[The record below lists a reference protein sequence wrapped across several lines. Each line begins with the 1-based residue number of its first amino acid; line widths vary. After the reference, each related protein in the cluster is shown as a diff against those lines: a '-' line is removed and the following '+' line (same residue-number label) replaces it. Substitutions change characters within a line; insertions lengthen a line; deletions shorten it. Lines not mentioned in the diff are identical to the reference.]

1 MIFNDDTKLADSE
14 GAVDAG
20 SVKVDPTKAKEI
32 QKFTHTR
39 PLTTCRVDPSGKYA
53 FVGAEDYGIYRF
65 DLETGDKVAY
75 LGHDSWVRRFDF
87 SADGKTLLSSGWD
100 GRIGFWDVEPVE
112 ITEVEITAA
121 IEKTEK
127 EEAKPAVMQL
137 QVAATKM
144 VEAHQGFSRWVH
156 VAPDGKTIATCGNDK
171 LVKVWSAK
179 KMKLRRHC
187 VGHERHPWA
196 VMIHPNGQELV
207 SEDIMGEIIVWG
219 LKDGKQRSKIDAS
232 VMTGFDLKF
241 QADMGG
247 ARAMAFNQ
255 DGSLLGC
262 AGTTNVVNAFAG
274 QQDPIICVIDWETK
288 EITHHLRTKDNK
300 PGIEWGVHFHEDG
313 FVVGCFAGQ
322 SDSGT
327 VEFWRLDEPAV
338 VKPEAKPE
346 AKPEGATDAD
356 VDKSESE
363 TAEVEKAK
371 PVEQKPFHVVKIDRA
386 VRGIDFTSDGR
397 RFAIACADGSLRVY
411 EF

>member
-1 MIFNDDTKLADSE
+1 MSCNDDSKPVDSKLAS
-14 GAVDAG
+14 GAG
-20 SVKVDPTKAKEI
+20 IDPTKAKEI
-32 QKFTHTR
+32 QKFTHGR
-39 PLTTCRVDPSGKYA
+39 PLTTCRVDPSGKFA

-100 GRIGFWDVEPVE
+100 GRIGFWDVEPAE
-112 ITEVEITAA
+112 IVEVEIAA
-121 IEKTEK
+121 AVEKTEK

-144 VEAHQGFSRWVH
+144 IEAHQGFSRWVH
-156 VAPDGKTIATCGNDK
+156 VAPDGKTFATCGNDR
-171 LVKVWSAK
+171 LVKVWSSK
-179 KMKLRRHC
+179 KMKLRRQC

-247 ARAMAFNQ
+247 ARAMAFND
-255 DGSLLGC
+255 DGTLLGC

-274 QQDPIICVIDWETK
+274 QQDPIICIIDWESK

-300 PGIEWGVHFHEDG
+300 PGIEWGVHFHTGG

-322 SDSGT
+322 SNNGT
-327 VEFWRLDEPAV
+327 VEFWRLDEPV
-338 VKPEAKPE
+338 VAEPEAE
-346 AKPEGATDAD
+346 VATASKIDSD
-356 VDKSESE
+356 SEKSESTAAVE
-363 TAEVEKAK
+363 TEKSK
-371 PVEQKPFHVVKIDRA
+371 PIEQKPFHVVKVDKA
-386 VRGIDFTSDGR
+386 VRGLDFTPDGR
-397 RFAIACADGSLRVY
+397 RFTIACADGSLRVY
-411 EF
+411 EL

>member
-1 MIFNDDTKLADSE
+1 MSCNDDPKPVDSE
-14 GAVDAG
+14 VAG
-20 SVKVDPTKAKEI
+20 DTEIARVDPAKAKEI
-32 QKFTHTR
+32 QKFTHGR
-39 PLTTCRVDPSGKYA
+39 PLTTCRVDPSGKFA

-65 DLETGDKVAY
+65 DLETGDKLAY

-100 GRIGFWDVEPVE
+100 GRIGFWDVEPAEIVAVE
-112 ITEVEITAA
+112 IAA
-121 IEKTEK
+121 AVEKTEK
-127 EEAKPAVMQL
+127 EEAKSAVMQL

-144 VEAHQGFSRWVH
+144 IEAHQGFSRWVH

-179 KMKLRRHC
+179 KMKLRRQC

-255 DGSLLGC
+255 DGTLLGC

-274 QQDPIICVIDWETK
+274 QQDPIICIIDWESK

-300 PGIEWGVHFHEDG
+300 AGIEWGVHFHPAG
-313 FVVGCFAGQ
+313 FVAGCFAGQ
-322 SDSGT
+322 SNNGS
-327 VEFWRLDEPAV
+327 VEFWRLDELAV
-338 VKPEAKPE
+338 AEPEA
-346 AKPEGATDAD
+346 AVGTDAD
-356 VDKSESE
+356 VDMDPDKSES
-363 TAEVEKAK
+363 TAAVEIEKSK
-371 PVEQKPFHVVKIDRA
+371 PIEQKPFHVVKVDKA
-386 VRGIDFTSDGR
+386 VRGLDFTPDGR

>member
-1 MIFNDDTKLADSE
+1 MSCNDDTKPVDSE
-14 GAVDAG
+14 VASDTEIAR
-20 SVKVDPTKAKEI
+20 VDPAKAKEI
-32 QKFTHTR
+32 QKFTHGR
-39 PLTTCRVDPSGKYA
+39 PLTTCRVDPSGKFA

-87 SADGKTLLSSGWD
+87 STDGMTLLSSGWD
-100 GRIGFWDVEPVE
+100 GRIGFWDVEPAE
-112 ITEVEITAA
+112 IVEVEIAA
-121 IEKTEK
+121 AVEKTEK

-137 QVAATKM
+137 QVTATKM
-144 VEAHQGFSRWVH
+144 IEAHQGFSRWVH
-156 VAPDGKTIATCGNDK
+156 AAPDGKTIVTCGNDK

-179 KMKLRRHC
+179 KMKLRRQC

-247 ARAMAFNQ
+247 ARAMAFND

-274 QQDPIICVIDWETK
+274 QQDPIICIIEWKSK

-300 PGIEWGVHFHEDG
+300 PGIEWGVHFHTDG

-322 SDSGT
+322 SNNGT
-327 VEFWRLDEPAV
+327 VEFWRLDEPV
-338 VKPEAKPE
+338 TVKPEA
-346 AKPEGATDAD
+346 EGDTDLD
-356 VDKSESE
+356 SEKSESTEPAE
-363 TAEVEKAK
+363 TEKSK
-371 PVEQKPFHVVKIDRA
+371 PIEQKPFHVVKVDKA
-386 VRGIDFTSDGR
+386 VRGLDFTPDGR
-397 RFAIACADGSLRVY
+397 RFTIACADGSLRVY
-411 EF
+411 EL